1 MLPRFLTAGTLLG
14 GLVLSLLN
22 WFTAAILPPRFE
34 QFRDPD
40 AVVETIRANVSG
52 DDIYTAPQGLFVS
65 VSLRPD
71 LSNRFQNFGTRVASQ
86 FVIEFAVALG
96 LTLLLLA
103 TPTRSSMYAAGFLG
117 LTGLIAGVETHFPL
131 WNWAGFPT
139 SYLLAGSGYLAGNWF
154 IAGLVLGAIR
164 RKLNVRCVAR

>member
-1 MLPRFLTAGTLLG
+1 MLTRFLTAGTLLG

-22 WFTAAILPPRFE
+22 WFTAAILPPRFQ
-34 QFRDPD
+34 QFRDPY

-71 LSNRFQNFGTRVASQ
+71 LSSRFQNFGTHVAGQ
-86 FVIEFAVALG
+86 FVIEFTVALG

-103 TPTRSSMYAAGFLG
+103 TPIQSPM
-117 LTGLIAGVETHFPL
+117 
-131 WNWAGFPT
+131 
-139 SYLLAGSGYLAGNWF
+139 
-154 IAGLVLGAIR
+154 
-164 RKLNVRCVAR
+164 

>member
-1 MLPRFLTAGTLLG
+1 MRARFLTAGTLLG

-22 WFTAAILPPRFE
+22 WLTSAILPPRFQ
-34 QFRDPD
+34 QFRDPH

-65 VSLRPD
+65 VLLRPD
-71 LSNRFQNFGTRVASQ
+71 LSSRFQNFATRVAGQ

-103 TPTRSSMYAAGFLG
+103 TPILSPMHAASFLG

-131 WNWAGFPT
+131 WNWAGFPM
-139 SYLLAGSGYLAGNWF
+139 SYLLAGSVYLAGNWF
-154 IAGLVLGAIR
+154 IAGLVLGVIR
-164 RKLNVRCVAR
+164 RKLNMRCVAR

>member
-96 LTLLLLA
+96 LTVLLLA

-117 LTGLIAGVETHFPL
+117 LTGLIAGVETYFPL